1 MGPPFVEQLD
11 PSDIVTVR
19 SVLERYRPDGI
30 VCSNDRTAAL
40 LMRSLAELGVSIPQ
54 QVRLVAFDDVKYA
67 SVVSV
72 PLTTIRQPCDQLGA
86 AAIYTMLQR
95 IESPDAPSRDV
106 LVDFQLVVRK
116 SCGSQIS

>member
-1 MGPPFVEQLD
+1 
-11 PSDIVTVR
+11 
-19 SVLERYRPDGI
+19 
-30 VCSNDRTAAL
+30 